1 MRNEKSYAN
10 EESRFDAFCKAIIR
24 NEAKDAFREETRRA
38 AKEISYDC
46 VIPIEAYG
54 GHQEDTYNTYERTY
68 YVGDIA
74 VAVHDEGLGDVL
86 EFVVPARRNVILLS
100 FILGYSDTEI
110 SKTLNI
116 SNSTVAY
123 RRKAALKRIKELM
136 EARKNGN

>member
-1 MRNEKSYAN
+1 MKESYTN
-10 EESRFDAFCKAIIR
+10 EECRFDVFCKTVIR
-24 NEAKDAFREETRRA
+24 NEAKDAFREETRRSA
-38 AKEISYDC
+38 REISYDC
-46 VIPIEAYG
+46 LVPVEVYG
-54 GHQEDTYNTYERTY
+54 VYQEDTYNTYERTY